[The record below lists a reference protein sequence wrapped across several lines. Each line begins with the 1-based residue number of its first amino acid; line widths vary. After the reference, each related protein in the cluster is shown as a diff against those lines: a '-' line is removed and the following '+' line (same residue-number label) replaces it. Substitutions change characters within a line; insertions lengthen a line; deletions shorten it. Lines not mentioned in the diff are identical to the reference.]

1 MSNSLYYLPYN
12 SYNVSSDDLLLDQLF
27 ITKLIFF
34 FILITF
40 LLDIASIL
48 YGEILVW
55 SLLGVKGL
63 RDIDSQHHRTRNQNI
78 YIVIVKGDLISN
90 RYL

>member
-12 SYNVSSDDLLLDQLF
+12 PYNVSSDDLLSDQLF

-40 LLDIASIL
+40 LLDIVSIL

-78 YIVIVKGDLISN
+78 YIVIVKGDLFS
-90 RYL
+90 YLYL

>member
-55 SLLGVKGL
+55 SLLGVKGF
-63 RDIDSQHHRTRNQNI
+63 RDTDSQHHRTRNQNI
-78 YIVIVKGDLISN
+78 YIVIVKGDLFS
-90 RYL
+90 YLYL

>member
-1 MSNSLYYLPYN
+1 MSNSLYYLRYN
-12 SYNVSSDDLLLDQLF
+12 SYNVSSDNLLLDQLF

-55 SLLGVKGL
+55 ELKDLG
-63 RDIDSQHHRTRNQNI
+63 I
-78 YIVIVKGDLISN
+78 LIANTTGQGIKIFTLS
-90 RYL
+90 

>member
-40 LLDIASIL
+40 LLDIVSIL

-55 SLLGVKGL
+55 SLLGVKGF

-78 YIVIVKGDLISN
+78 YIVIVKGDLFS
-90 RYL
+90 YLYL